1 MSSPYANLTRPELE
15 TLVDE
20 LRAII
25 MQQNLRI
32 AELERKLAALSKN
45 SSNASKP
52 PSSDIVKPPRKP
64 RDANTP
70 QSPRKAGAQPGHP
83 MHQRPDF
90 EADQIQ
96 ATEVYTFNQ
105 CPVCGGEVTAT
116 TNDPKVLQKVQL
128 TEQVPWAVI
137 QHEAH
142 ACHCARCNLVHYA
155 PMPAEVVRGGMLC
168 PKFLALI
175 AYLKGVMHA
184 CFSTIRKYFRDV
196 LKLPI
201 SRGRLAKA
209 VQQVSESLEQ
219 THDALGQ
226 LLPAQGS
233 LRIDETGHKNN
244 DTQQRYWTWCFRADD
259 FTWFHIDPTR
269 SSQVLRDVL
278 GESFEGVLSCDYFSA
293 YRKYLGDTQIGA
305 TESDQNPHISEPR
318 MEMRMLLHAH

>member
-142 ACHCARCNLVHYA
+142 ACHCAYA
-155 PMPAEVVRGGMLC
+155 SMPAEVVRGGMLC